1 MKMTLRRAR
10 DIDFEQ
16 ISDWIKDQQACTR
29 WSGLKDCFPFVNK
42 NLSGLLHKPG
52 AVSLVLCN
60 EQDEPLGFAQYWP
73 RDEQRTHLGRIIVNR
88 HQRGLGIGK
97 VLCEQ
102 LITAASKATGSPIIS
117 LRVYRD
123 NHIAHQLYQ
132 RLGFEAQENDSSAE
146 VLAMEKRL
154 GV

>member
-16 ISDWIKDQQACTR
+16 ISGWIKDQQACTG

-73 RDEQRTHLGRIIVNR
+73 RDEQRTHLGRIIVNPD
-88 HQRGLGIGK
+88 QRGQGIGK
-97 VLCEQ
+97 ILCEQ
-102 LITAASKATGSPIIS
+102 LIAAANEATKKPIVS

-132 RLGFEAQENDSSAE
+132 RLGFEAYEPDSSPE